1 MAASAV
7 DLLPFSVSQPT
18 KIGASPRSFTPPL
31 LQNPQWT
38 RCRPPPLRVRPP
50 AAISGRRTDG
60 GGTFDPELRSVLEL
74 ATDEELCELE
84 SILFGP
90 SYFSPLLKSIMNKP
104 DVGDEIHGEDYEARE
119 DFIEHLESR
128 FLFLAADAR
137 STLRGWRPSYRNV
150 LLGVRRKLGVPCS
163 SKLSTG
169 DLEAEIYLHLLHEY
183 SSQEIHSSSWDE
195 IKFSNSHG
203 NLELGVNHW
212 KGHSLAAFKVGAE
225 ELKSMILKGGGLL
238 SVAKIY
244 QLLAR
249 RLSGKMF
256 LEAANYQIRHEL
268 LKKGGQLAAIN
279 LESRTALLVARQGLA
294 RAASRYFGL
303 RSLMTL
309 VGPVLWGTLL
319 ADIVIQMMGTDYARI
334 LQAITAFAQIR
345 LTRTY
350 GWTSNED

>member
-7 DLLPFSVSQPT
+7 DLLPFSVPQPT
-18 KIGASPRSFTPPL
+18 KISASPRSFTPPR

-50 AAISGRRTDG
+50 AAISGRITDG
-60 GGTFDPELRSVLEL
+60 GGIFDPELRSVLEL
-74 ATDEELCELE
+74 ATDEELYELE

-104 DVGDEIHGEDYEARE
+104 DVGCEIREDYEARE

-163 SKLSTG
+163 SKLSTE

-195 IKFSNSHG
+195 IKFLNSHG

-212 KGHSLAAFKVGAE
+212 KGHSLAALKVGAE
-225 ELKSMILKGGGLL
+225 EV
-238 SVAKIY
+238 VAYCLWQRFINWW
-244 QLLAR
+244 LAR

-309 VGPVLWGTLL
+309 VGPVLWGMLL

-350 GWTSNED
+350 GWTSNKD